1 MRINRV
7 IERTRAEGPGIRL
20 CIWVQGCRHGCKG
33 CYAKSTWDR
42 EKGIEVDS
50 LSLVDMVRRNKDC
63 IDGITFL
70 GGEPF
75 DQACELLP
83 IAKAAKNLGLNT
95 IAFSGYLYEELLK
108 EEESHE
114 LLRYVD
120 LLIDGPYM
128 EEKQDFSRPLVGSS
142 NQRFIYLTDQ
152 IPKCEIENYRNQ
164 IELNIKTNGKLEI
177 NGMTDLDKLSEI
189 ISIL

>member
-7 IERTRAEGPGIRL
+7 VEQTRAEGPGIRL
-20 CIWVQGCRHGCKG
+20 CIWVQGCRHRCKG

-42 EKGIEVDS
+42 EEGMEVDS
-50 LSLVDMVRRNKDC
+50 LSLVDVIRRNKDY

-83 IAKAAKNLGLNT
+83 VAKAAKNMGLSI

-108 EEESHE
+108 ENGRNE
-114 LLRYVD
+114 LLQYID
-120 LLIDGPYM
+120 LLIDGPYE

-152 IPKCEIENYRNQ
+152 ISKCEIENYRNQ
-164 IELNIKTNGKLEI
+164 IELNIKANGKIEI
-177 NGMTDLDKLSEI
+177 NGMTDIKKLSEI
-189 ISIL
+189 ILAL

>member
-1 MRINRV
+1 MDV
-7 IERTRAEGPGIRL
+7 
-20 CIWVQGCRHGCKG
+20 
-33 CYAKSTWDR
+33 
-42 EKGIEVDS
+42 
-50 LSLVDMVRRNKDC
+50 
-63 IDGITFL
+63 
-70 GGEPF
+70 
-75 DQACELLP
+75 
-83 IAKAAKNLGLNT
+83 
-95 IAFSGYLYEELLK
+95 
-108 EEESHE
+108 E